1 VALLV
6 DGTSVTIEDLVD
18 QDAGVLDTAQTSGIN
33 LTTKIRLARQEIQN
47 EVELWFNRLAP
58 RWPAIATRVEQIVVT
73 SPLKRWMAMHTLE
86 LVYRDSYFSQL
97 VDRYKAKWE
106 QYTLLSDSARE
117 DVLSAGVG
125 IVNDPMPMAQPPA
138 LGSIAGSQQGGT
150 FYASVAWVNAAGQSG
165 EASAASTIT
174 ILDGNLMTV
183 TAIDPPPNAVGF
195 NVYAGSL
202 LAPLFQ
208 QNDVALPPGVA
219 FDFIPVNTR
228 LAGPMAGAGQTPDA
242 IKYLPRAIL
251 RG

>member
-1 VALLV
+1 VALFV
-6 DGTSVTIEDLVD
+6 DGTSVSIEDLVD
-18 QDAGVLDTAQTSGIN
+18 HDAGMLDTAQTSGIN

-47 EVELWFNRLAP
+47 EVEIWLNRLTP
-58 RWPAIATRVEQIVVT
+58 RLPAIATRVEQIVVT
-73 SPLKRWMAMHTLE
+73 SPLKRWMAMHALE

-106 QYTLLSDSARE
+106 QYTVLSDSARE

-125 IVNDPMPMAQPPA
+125 IVNDPMPIAEPPA
-138 LGSIAGSQQGGT
+138 LGSTAGSQQGGT

-174 ILDGNLMTV
+174 ILDGNVMTV

-202 LAPLFQ
+202 LTPLFQ
-208 QNDVALPPGVA
+208 QNDVALPPGAA
-219 FDFIPVNTR
+219 FYFIPAN
-228 LAGPMAGAGQTPDA
+228 AKASGPMAGAGQAPDA
-242 IKYLPRAIL
+242 IKHLPRAIW

>member
-1 VALLV
+1 
-6 DGTSVTIEDLVD
+6 VD
-18 QDAGVLDTAQTSGIN
+18 QDAGVLDTAETSGMN

-47 EVELWFNRLAP
+47 EIQIWLNFLIPRLP
-58 RWPAIATRVEQIVVT
+58 VIAIRVEQIVVT
-73 SPLKRWMAMHTLE
+73 SPLKQWMAMHALE
-86 LVYRDSYFSQL
+86 LVYRDSYYSQL

-106 QYTLLSDSARE
+106 QYKLLSDSARG

-125 IVNDPMPMAQPPA
+125 IVNDPMPIAEPPV

-174 ILDGNLMTV
+174 IPDGKLMTI

-202 LAPLFQ
+202 LTPLFQ
-208 QNDVALPPGVA
+208 QNDVALPPGTA
-219 FDFIPVNTR
+219 FDFIPANVR
-228 LAGPMAGAGQTPDA
+228 SGGRMAGAGQVPDA
-242 IKYLPRAIL
+242 TKHLPRVIW